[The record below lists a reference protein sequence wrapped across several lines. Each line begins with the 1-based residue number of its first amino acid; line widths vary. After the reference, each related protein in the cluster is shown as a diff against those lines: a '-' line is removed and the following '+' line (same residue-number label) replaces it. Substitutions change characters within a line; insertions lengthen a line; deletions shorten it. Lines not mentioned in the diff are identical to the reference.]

1 MSRHAAVTSRSDT
14 HRPMPASRATR
25 LDEAHAALASLRE
38 EERRLERLGLEGA
51 LRGCREQLRYWE
63 FLAALFALE
72 PLAPAHGPGAPRA
85 ARPRADRVH

>member
-1 MSRHAAVTSRSDT
+1 MSRHAAATFRSDPD
-14 HRPMPASRATR
+14 RPMPASRAQR

-63 FLAALFALE
+63 FLTALFELE
-72 PLAPAHGPGAPRA
+72 PAPSGRLHRA
-85 ARPRADRVH
+85 SRVH